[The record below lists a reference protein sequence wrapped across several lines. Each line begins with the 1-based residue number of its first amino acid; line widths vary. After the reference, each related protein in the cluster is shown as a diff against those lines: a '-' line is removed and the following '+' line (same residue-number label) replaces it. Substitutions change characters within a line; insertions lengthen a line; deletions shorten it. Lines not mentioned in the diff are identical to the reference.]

1 MTKYLV
7 HYEFGNIQLRAQDSV
22 ALGFARV
29 IESIPVNDMPS
40 CNGYHRNEWL
50 AWHDK
55 WMQYFIKKYNL
66 NPDDVQ

>member
-7 HYEFGNIQLRAQDSV
+7 HYEFGNIQLRAQDSI
-22 ALGFARV
+22 ALGFCRV
-29 IESIPVNDMPS
+29 IESIPVNDRPN
-40 CNGYHRNEWL
+40 CKDEWL

-55 WMQYFIKKYNL
+55 WTQYFIKKYNL